1 MALINRL
8 NKILGQFDVQN
19 KDTKNETSN
28 TINYKIPSR
37 MTGLYKAK
45 PVKGYEL
52 RYDLPVPK
60 AASDEI
66 LVKSMGVAICGSD
79 KKLYN
84 WYHIDDTVAQVPFI
98 PGHEVSGLVVDIGSN
113 VNNFVIGDR
122 IAVEPHLYCDNNSD
136 ECKNEFGHCVQC
148 QINRKDICPSMG
160 NFGFGLKT
168 KYGGCCEYFVIK
180 ARYCYKLT
188 EPYISWRDAALLE
201 PMGVAC
207 NAVDRLDIDMMHKNE
222 CVLVTGCGPIGC
234 FVINILKAYGIQ
246 NIFAIDVFDSKLE
259 IAKKVGADYTFNTK
273 TDGDFIAY
281 SKKMTKGAGYG
292 RIVECSGNV
301 NVISLLFKI
310 IRKGGSMV
318 LVGVPLETIKIDNAI
333 NDWVLNSIQIRSIHG
348 RRIFKSMTDAENLIR
363 NKKMKLEH
371 VVTHFV
377 PLTEYEKAYDDWFNG
392 SACKVVFDPTR

>member
-188 EPYISWRDAALLE
+188 EPYISWRDAAVLE
-201 PMGVAC
+201 PIGVA
-207 NAVDRLDIDMMHKNE
+207 
-222 CVLVTGCGPIGC
+222 
-234 FVINILKAYGIQ
+234 Y
-246 NIFAIDVFDSKLE
+246 
-259 IAKKVGADYTFNTK
+259 KV
-273 TDGDFIAY
+273 
-281 SKKMTKGAGYG
+281 
-292 RIVECSGNV
+292 
-301 NVISLLFKI
+301 
-310 IRKGGSMV
+310 V
-318 LVGVPLETIKIDNAI
+318 LVGVALETIKIDNAI

-392 SACKVVFDPTR
+392 RACKVVFDPTR